1 MHHRTV
7 TCRRGLVVMS
17 EQSSPR
23 LIRRFEEWRPSPWRG
38 EETSDEHEQRP
49 LRGAAGGH
57 QPAGQYRSTRGS
69 SLTLPAGGS
78 RAVRRPFFEPV
89 PPVRKKGPPFAATV
103 VGVGL
108 LLLIS
113 ALCLGVALAPVWL
126 HALLWGVLR

>member
-1 MHHRTV
+1 
-7 TCRRGLVVMS
+7 MS

-23 LIRRFEEWRPSPWRG
+23 LIRRFEEWWPSPWRG

-69 SLTLPAGGS
+69 SQTLPAGGS
-78 RAVRRPFFEPV
+78 RAVRWPFFQPV

-103 VGVGL
+103 VGVALTL
-108 LLLIS
+108 LVS
-113 ALCLGVALAPVWL
+113 ALCLGIATAPALVNTL
-126 HALLWGVLR
+126 ILGVLR

>member
-1 MHHRTV
+1 VHA
-7 TCRRGLVVMS
+7 
-17 EQSSPR
+17 P
-23 LIRRFEEWRPSPWRG
+23 FEEWRPSPWRTP
-38 EETSDEHEQRP
+38 EDLSHKTQHEQRP

-78 RAVRRPFFEPV
+78 RAVRWPFFEPV